1 MQFLGTLINTG
12 AIIIGG
18 ILGLILS
25 RQFEKN
31 ARLREVPSAAMKAI
45 SVVVIVIGVE
55 GAIEST
61 KPIVLLLSMV
71 IGTVIGTIIN
81 IDGALEK
88 FGKNME
94 RKFIKSNK
102 SVHPELAKDL
112 PQKSFSKAFIS
123 ATLTCCVGALAITGA
138 LESGLSG
145 GSEQGLLYTKSVL
158 DFTTALVFS
167 ASYGGGAI
175 LACVPVLIYQG
186 LIELCASGLQGFL
199 AGSIV
204 EISAVGSLIVC
215 ALGLNMLGA
224 TKIKIANMLPSVL
237 VPILLCLFL

>member
-175 LACVPVLIYQG
+175 LA
-186 LIELCASGLQGFL
+186 
-199 AGSIV
+199 
-204 EISAVGSLIVC
+204 VC
-215 ALGLNMLGA
+215 ARHDYRVKPQWHRERAYRAYGYYLARCGYKSKYTERGERENQQ
-224 TKIKIANMLPSVL
+224 PY
-237 VPILLCLFL
+237 C